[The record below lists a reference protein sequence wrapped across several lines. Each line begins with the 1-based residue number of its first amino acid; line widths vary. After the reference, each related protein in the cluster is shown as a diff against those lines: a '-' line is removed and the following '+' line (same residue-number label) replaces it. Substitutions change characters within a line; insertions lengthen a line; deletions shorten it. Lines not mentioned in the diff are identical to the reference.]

1 MDYITL
7 GQLSNFAWY
16 VQKII
21 VKDEKY
27 NIIFNGENIELQ
39 KVIRNDEVMRNRW
52 VKGFGADD
60 NVLIVVTI

>member
-1 MDYITL
+1 MGYITL
-7 GQLSNFAWY
+7 CQFSNFVWY

-27 NIIFNGENIELQ
+27 NIIFNGENTELQ
-39 KVIRNDEVMRNRW
+39 KVIRNDEAMCNRW